1 MMWSPQKIPSC
12 PLTYCPGRAASN
24 KTWWFGIFHRSY
36 KILMLWLLFL
46 GRCCLFLSIHIVQEG
61 FPYSQSPFGR
71 PKWAQDIFWT
81 FLEVVLSSISGWSG
95 VKISLLWGA
104 PPAATHPKGF
114 VFIWEFPET
123 FTCHCFCWSIPHHNW
138 NTCFFRSYN
147 LSSWNKKNCELKEW
161 CIHSDFNFWFLP
173 PILCCRLL
181 MHQMLRQQWLTFLM
195 LWQSRVL

>member
-1 MMWSPQKIPSC
+1 MRFGFLAGWREEKAWNQTNNQKWLLQEMNSTGRISWKPWHPFSEVKWLESSWYDVKSAENPELPPYILSWEGCFKQNMMIWNFPPFLQN
-12 PLTYCPGRAASN
+12 TNVVAASP
-24 KTWWFGIFHRSY
+24 WQ
-36 KILMLWLLFL
+36 M
-46 GRCCLFLSIHIVQEG
+46 LSIPFHIVQEG
-61 FPYSQSPFGR
+61 FPWSQSPFGR
-71 PKWAQDIFWT
+71 PKWAQDVFWT

-147 LSSWNKKNCELKEW
+147 LSS
-161 CIHSDFNFWFLP
+161 
-173 PILCCRLL
+173 
-181 MHQMLRQQWLTFLM
+181 
-195 LWQSRVL
+195 